1 MEVLPSTPLWP
12 AFCVLASCSR
22 YVLASAGWSPFT
34 LLIFFSVIKF
44 LGRLLLIF
52 PFCGR
57 TYKQT
62 YGRTDTETDF
72 SMSTP
77 SSSPNKAGLIVCPSV
92 HRFVHPSTKIN
103 SDLNEIL
110 YTGQVEVDER
120 YTMVCCMTRS
130 KVKITEVSKL
140 RK

>member
-1 MEVLPSTPLWP
+1 LKDGGSAVD
-12 AFCVLASCSR
+12 AAVACVLCLG
-22 YVLASAGWSPFT
+22 VLQPLRAGLGGLVSFYS
-34 LLIFFSVIKF
+34 LDFFSVIKF

-110 YTGQVEVDER
+110 YTGR
-120 YTMVCCMTRS
+120 GR
-130 KVKITEVSKL
+130 
-140 RK
+140 